1 MTIYHVW
8 NPSKSPLTRWLALYA
23 VMLVLYLPTL
33 QAQDTAAVATATE
46 VEQVIATI
54 EDEQKRAELLTQ
66 LRLLNT
72 ASRALDTSQAGSSG
86 ADILLELSKWVHS
99 ASAKLVRSLNTL
111 TTLPTAFSELGSRL
125 VAAGDTINWLAIVAK
140 IVAVLLCAWLAQAV
154 VKRLLVHGRTAL
166 EGSMPETWFAKIAIQ
181 FGRAAIELL
190 EIGVF
195 AIFAYIAISLLRF
208 GENPQLLMLAIINV
222 TLLTRAV
229 AVFARL
235 LFSPGFSQ
243 LRLIP
248 ASDESANYWFLW
260 IRRLS
265 IVGVYGYVLVE
276 TVFLLG
282 LPETLHKAL
291 LNFLGLVVL
300 SMLIVIVQQNRQEV
314 AAKIT
319 GTRSSTTLT
328 TVLRRQF
335 AAFWN
340 VFAVLYLLFV
350 YGVWVAALPGGFSF
364 IWVDSALSLLVVLLA
379 MGVSLSLH
387 RAIDRGFRLTEDFRT
402 RIPSLEQRANRYV
415 PQLKATASVLVCTVA
430 TIVILDVWGV
440 EALRW
445 FENDVVGEIGTRL
458 ANIVLIILIA
468 YLVWEAFSIAIEH
481 ALARARKAS
490 GDHARLKTLLPLAR
504 KTALVVICTLVT
516 MIVLS
521 ELGINIGPLLAAAG
535 VLGLAVGFGA
545 QTLVKDIITGVFI
558 LIENSISVGD
568 YVEVGGHEGEV
579 EKVSIRTI
587 QLRDIEGSVHT
598 VPFSAVSTVL
608 NYTRD
613 FSISKLEIG
622 IAYREDVDR
631 VIDVLNQIGVEMLA
645 EPELAKDILEPL
657 VVQGVQKLGD
667 SAVIIRA
674 RIKTT
679 AGMQWAMRRAFHG
692 RVKKRFDELGIEIP
706 FPHHTVYFG
715 VDQQGQAP
723 AAQVQIKPQAG

>member
-8 NPSKSPLTRWLALYA
+8 KSSKSPLTRWLVLYA
-23 VMLVLYLPTL
+23 VSLVLYLPTSH
-33 QAQDTAAVATATE
+33 AQDTTTVPASTE

-54 EDEQKRAELLTQ
+54 EDEQKRAELLAQ

-72 ASRALDTSQAGSSG
+72 ASQALDKPQAGSSG
-86 ADILLELSKWVHS
+86 ADLLLELSQWVHS
-99 ASAKLVRSLNTL
+99 TSAELVSSLSTL
-111 TTLPTAFSELGSRL
+111 TTLSTAFSELGSRL
-125 VAAGDTINWLAIVAK
+125 VTDGNTTNWLTVVAK
-140 IVAVLLCAWLAQAV
+140 IAAVLLCAWLAQAV
-154 VKRLLVHGRTAL
+154 VKRLLARQRTAL
-166 EGSMPETWFAKIAIQ
+166 EGSNPETWFAKVAIQ
-181 FGRAAIELL
+181 FGRATIDLL
-190 EIGVF
+190 EIGAF
-195 AIFAYIAISLLRF
+195 AIIAYIVMSLVRL
-208 GENPQLLMLAIINV
+208 GESPQLLMLAIINV
-222 TLLTRAV
+222 TLLTRTV

-235 LFSPGFSQ
+235 LFSPDLGE

-248 ASDESANYWFLW
+248 ASDESAHYWFLW

-265 IVGVYGYVLVE
+265 TVGVYGYVLVE
-276 TVFLLG
+276 TFFLLG
-282 LPETLHKAL
+282 LPTTLHKVL
-291 LNFLGLVVL
+291 LNLLGLVVL
-300 SMLIVIVQQNRQEV
+300 SMLIVVVQQNRREV
-314 AAKIT
+314 AAKIA
-319 GTRSSTTLT
+319 GRQSTTVLIAM
-328 TVLRRQF
+328 LRRQF

-340 VFAVLYLLFV
+340 VFAVLYLAFV

-364 IWVDSALSLLVVLLA
+364 IWVDSALSLLVVVLA
-379 MGVSLSLH
+379 MGVGFGLH
-387 RAIDRGFRLTEDFRT
+387 RAIDRGFRLTEDLRA
-402 RIPSLEQRANRYV
+402 RIPSLEQRMNRYV
-415 PQLKATASVLVCTVA
+415 PQLKATASVLVCAVA

-445 FENDVVGEIGTRL
+445 FENDVVGEIGARL
-458 ANIVLIILIA
+458 ANIILIILVA
-468 YLVWEAFSIAIEH
+468 YLVWEALSIVIEH
-481 ALARARKAS
+481 GLARAKEAS
-490 GDHARLKTLLPLAR
+490 GDRARLETLLPLAR

-568 YVEVGGHEGEV
+568 YVEVGGHEGDV
-579 EKVSIRTI
+579 ENVSIRTI

-598 VPFSAVSTVL
+598 VPFSAISTVL

-613 FSISKLEIG
+613 FSISKLEIS

-631 VIDVLNQIGVEMLA
+631 VIDVLNQIGAEMLA

-657 VVQGVQKLGD
+657 VVQGVQSLAD

-679 AGMQWAMRRAFHG
+679 AGMQWAMRRAFHA
-692 RVKKRFDELGIEIP
+692 RVKKRFDEVGIEIP
-706 FPHHTVYFG
+706 FPHRTVYFG
-715 VDQQGQAP
+715 VDQQGRAP
-723 AAQVQIKPQAG
+723 AAQLQIKPQDG

>member
-8 NPSKSPLTRWLALYA
+8 NPSKSPLARWLALYA

-33 QAQDTAAVATATE
+33 QAQDTTAVASSTE

-72 ASRALDTSQAGSSG
+72 ASRALDTPQAGSSG

-99 ASAKLVRSLNTL
+99 ASAELVRSLNTL

-125 VAAGDTINWLAIVAK
+125 VAVGNTTNWLMIVAK
-140 IVAVLLCAWLAQAV
+140 IVAVLLCAWLAQTV
-154 VKRLLVHGRTAL
+154 VKRLLVHRRTAL
-166 EGSMPETWFAKIAIQ
+166 EGSMPETWLAKIAIQ
-181 FGRAAIELL
+181 FSRAAIELL

-195 AIFAYIAISLLRF
+195 AIFAYIVMSLLRF
-208 GENPQLLMLAIINV
+208 GENPQFLMLAIINV
-222 TLLTRAV
+222 ILLTRAV

-243 LRLIP
+243 LRLVP

-282 LPETLHKAL
+282 LPETLHKVL
-291 LNFLGLVVL
+291 LNLLGLMVL
-300 SMLIVIVQQNRQEV
+300 SMLIVIVQQNRREV
-314 AAKIT
+314 AAKIA
-319 GTRSSTTLT
+319 GTRSSTILI

-340 VFAVLYLLFV
+340 VFVVLYLLLV
-350 YGVWVAALPGGFSF
+350 YGLWVAALPGGFSF

-379 MGVSLSLH
+379 MGVGFGLH
-387 RAIDRGFRLTEDFRT
+387 RAIDRGFRLTEDLRT

-415 PQLKATASVLVCTVA
+415 PQLKATASVLVCTIA

-458 ANIVLIILIA
+458 ANIVLIILMA

-481 ALARARKAS
+481 ALARAREAS